1 MHGSI
6 LGIWFAIAVAG
17 CSSRPETA
25 TIGDR
30 IKQLER
36 QVEHERHSS
45 EQAVKTYVPK
55 AAGKLD
61 DLTTPAGDILRELPG
76 VADVEVLVKAPKPT
90 HRVIHVR
97 DWHFVSRDAFAL
109 DFEQTIGKPL
119 SDQDYREHLLQVE
132 LVQLEQAAVLR
143 CLIKH
148 HGLKRVLAEG
158 LTAEG
163 VMNFAAIIDA
173 LREMDERLAKL
184 VKQREDVRQNAPAI
198 DTAIAELRND
208 FRQQIV
214 QYGAVGRLA
223 LAREVEVWPLDDEQL
238 LDKANPVLPDG
249 RIKLEAAKVQ
259 ARHDAQ
265 VAAARKAGPCS
276 SSAALMTC
284 PGASE
289 R

>member
-1 MHGSI
+1 MHRSI
-6 LGIWFAIAVAG
+6 LGISFAIAVAG

-30 IKQLER
+30 IKQLEQ

-76 VADVEVLVKAPKPT
+76 VADVEILVKAQKPT
-90 HRVIHVR
+90 HRVIHIR

-109 DFEQTIGKPL
+109 DFEQAIGKPL
-119 SDQDYREHLLQVE
+119 TDQDYREHLLQVD
-132 LVQLEQAAVLR
+132 QLEQAAVLR

-184 VKQREDVRQNAPAI
+184 VKQRE
-198 DTAIAELRND
+198 
-208 FRQQIV
+208 
-214 QYGAVGRLA
+214 GR
-223 LAREVEVWPLDDEQL
+223 
-238 LDKANPVLPDG
+238 
-249 RIKLEAAKVQ
+249 
-259 ARHDAQ
+259 
-265 VAAARKAGPCS
+265 
-276 SSAALMTC
+276 
-284 PGASE
+284 ASE
-289 R
+289 RSSH